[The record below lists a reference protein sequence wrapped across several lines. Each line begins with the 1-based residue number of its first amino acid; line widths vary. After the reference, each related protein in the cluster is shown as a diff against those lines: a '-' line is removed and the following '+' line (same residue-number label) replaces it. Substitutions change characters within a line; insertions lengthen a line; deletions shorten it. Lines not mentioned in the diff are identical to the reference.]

1 LTLPTFIVI
10 GAAKAG
16 TTALYWYF
24 AEHPDVFMSPLK
36 ETFYFAYGVDA
47 AGQLLY
53 GDPDVHRFPVKT
65 LAEYEALFTGA
76 GTAKAVGEA
85 SPIYLEAPLAA
96 GRIRD
101 TIPQAR
107 LICILRHPVER
118 AYSDYLMYLRR
129 RGRPFDP
136 AVELRPTAAWA
147 RPDSRWMAVSRYHDQ
162 LARYYALFPR
172 EQLHIALFGDFKR
185 HPVESVQGMYR
196 FIGVDPSFVP
206 DFDTPHNVGGTPA
219 SPLLEKMFTSQA
231 IRSALEPWVPRRAAN
246 WLRRLRTKTMRKAP
260 PLPPAL
266 KAELSSRLRD
276 DILRTSDLIGR
287 NLDHWL

>member
-1 LTLPTFIVI
+1 MLPTFIII

-24 AEHPDVFMSPLK
+24 AEHPDVFMSPVK
-36 ETFYFAYGVDA
+36 ETFYFAYELDA
-47 AGQLLY
+47 VGRLRY

-65 LAEYEALFTGA
+65 LAEYEALFAGA
-76 GTAKAVGEA
+76 GTAKAIGEA
-85 SPIYLEAPLAA
+85 SPIYLESPLAA
-96 GRIRD
+96 ARIRD

-136 AVELRPTAAWA
+136 SVELRPTAAWTQ
-147 RPDSRWMAVSRYHDQ
+147 PDSRWMVVSRYYDQ

-172 EQLHIALFGDFKR
+172 EQLHVVLFGDLKQ
-185 HPVESVQGMYR
+185 HPVDSVQGMYR
-196 FIGVDPSFVP
+196 FIGVDSSFVP

-219 SPLLEKMFTSQA
+219 SPLLERMFTSPA
-231 IRSALEPWVPRRAAN
+231 IRSALEPWVPKRAAN
-246 WLRRLRTKTMRKAP
+246 WLRRVRGRTMRQAP
-260 PLPPAL
+260 RLPADL
-266 KAELSSRLRD
+266 RKELTGHFRD
-276 DILRTSDLIGR
+276 DITKTSELIGR
-287 NLDHWL
+287 SLQHWL

>member
-1 LTLPTFIVI
+1 MLPTFIII

-24 AEHPDVFMSPLK
+24 AEHPDVFMSPVK
-36 ETFYFAYGVDA
+36 ETFFFAYGLDA
-47 AGQLLY
+47 AGGLQY

-65 LAEYEALFTGA
+65 RAEYEALFAGA

-85 SPIYLEAPLAA
+85 SPIYLESPLAA
-96 GRIRD
+96 VGIRD
-101 TIPQAR
+101 TIPRAR

-129 RGRPFDP
+129 RGRPFD
-136 AVELRPTAAWA
+136 ASVELRPTAAWA
-147 RPDSRWMAVSRYHDQ
+147 HPDSRWMAVSRYYDQ

-172 EQLHIALFGDFKR
+172 EQLHVVLFGDLKA
-185 HPVESVQGMYR
+185 HPVDAVQDMYR
-196 FIGVDPSFVP
+196 FVGVDSSFVP

-246 WLRRLRTKTMRKAP
+246 WLRRVRGRTMRQAP
-260 PLPPAL
+260 RLPVDL
-266 KAELSSRLRD
+266 KKELTGHFRD
-276 DILRTSDLIGR
+276 DITKTSDLIGR
-287 NLDHWL
+287 SLEHWL